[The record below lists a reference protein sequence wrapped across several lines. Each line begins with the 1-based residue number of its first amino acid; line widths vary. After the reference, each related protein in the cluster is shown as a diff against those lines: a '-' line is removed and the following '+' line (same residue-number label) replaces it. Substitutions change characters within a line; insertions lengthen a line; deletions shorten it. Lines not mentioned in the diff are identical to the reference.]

1 MIENSY
7 WNIDSILLGMT
18 KKECKLNYDLDFL
31 KELFPGQESNT
42 QFKKNEMI
50 KLPLTLALT
59 LSKAP
64 DDNNYVS
71 IQTPSTLSDDY
82 YFLLKADPVVP
93 NFNKNKYIY
102 DEYLVLKNN
111 MNIDKKWD
119 QCLINTNFNR
129 YLYYYNNSFNIKNI
143 NNIVEKKTSKN
154 EQAFF
159 NKMVHINNNNKY
171 FQENYSNNNKV
182 LEEKIEAK
190 KNRHK
195 IKLANSNI

>member
-31 KELFPGQESNT
+31 KELFPGQESST
-42 QFKKNEMI
+42 QFKKNEMA
-50 KLPLTLALT
+50 KLPLTLAIT
-59 LSKAP
+59 LYNAP
-64 DDNNYVS
+64 DQNKYVS
-71 IQTPSTLSDDY
+71 IQTPSTLSDEY
-82 YFLLKADPVVP
+82 YYLLKADPVVP

-102 DEYLVLKNN
+102 DEYLLLKDNI
-111 MNIDKKWD
+111 NIDKKWD

-171 FQENYSNNNKV
+171 FQENYSNNNNV

>member
-31 KELFPGQESNT
+31 KELFPGQENST
-42 QFKKNEMI
+42 QFKKNEMV
-50 KLPLTLALT
+50 KLPLTLAIT
-59 LSKAP
+59 LYNAP
-64 DDNNYVS
+64 DQNKYAS
-71 IQTPSTLSDDY
+71 IQTPSTLTDEY

-93 NFNKNKYIY
+93 NFNNNKYIY
-102 DEYLVLKNN
+102 DEYLLLKDNI
-111 MNIDKKWD
+111 NIDKKWD
-119 QCLINTNFNR
+119 QCLINTNFKR

-154 EQAFF
+154 EQVFF

-195 IKLANSNI
+195 I